1 MPARSSMSF
10 SNAFPHFA
18 EGLSDITLDV
28 GVRLQADRPSNDLS
42 FLDAQTLDLNPG
54 EPTMTYHNKTQLT
67 FIIIATPDQVAE
79 GDRVFKS
86 HAVWM
91 ESTHYRDGEKALLS
105 YNVSKGPE
113 HSDPAD
119 PNSAPT
125 GNTCFVLSEIYESEA
140 GVFDHYKQAAENWG
154 DVQAFREWLAKC
166 KCTFVPAAS
175 IFNSLW

>member
-1 MPARSSMSF
+1 
-10 SNAFPHFA
+10 
-18 EGLSDITLDV
+18 
-28 GVRLQADRPSNDLS
+28 
-42 FLDAQTLDLNPG
+42 
-54 EPTMTYHNKTQLT
+54 MTYHNKTQLT

-86 HAVWM
+86 HGVWM

-113 HSDPAD
+113 HSNPAD

-140 GVFDHYKQAAENWG
+140 GVFDHYKRADENWG